1 MPTLTRLIVGLAI
14 LVVLAGAAVWVLA
27 TQVDPHAREMVIH
40 IPQERLEG
48 R

>member
-14 LVVLAGAAVWVLA
+14 VAVLAGAAVWVLA
-27 TQVDPHAREMVIH
+27 TQVDPHAREMTIKV
-40 IPQERLEG
+40 PQERLEG